1 MAAGPVQIDLPGT
14 TNPPNRIHMEAMRE
28 PNASMKP
35 MKSQTRAPANRDN
48 EGQVDMSVQA
58 GIQAL

>member
-1 MAAGPVQIDLPGT
+1 MTVGPVQVDLPGT

-35 MKSQTRAPANRDN
+35 MKSQTRAPASRDN
-48 EGQVDMSVQA
+48 EGQGDVSVQA
-58 GIQAL
+58 GLRVV